1 VAFEEE
7 KFHSVLADVHVSV
20 KLKNPISSAKDWMKE
35 KMSLQQS
42 VLQTYE
48 KKQFIV
54 NVHQGRNLVNPNVSS
69 EVVEPLIWFKF

>member
-1 VAFEEE
+1 VAFEEK

-69 EVVEPLIWFKF
+69 EVVEPLVWFKF